1 MSLFRKAGK
10 KFEET
15 KQTYLDGDPEYVCRA
30 CEETVTEAFDHCPHC
45 GEPAVAPIED
55 GEESESGETTG

>member
-15 KQTYLDGDPEYVCRA
+15 KRTYLDGDAEYVCRA
-30 CEETVTEAFDHCPHC
+30 CEEAVAEPFDHCPHC
-45 GEPAVAPIED
+45 GEPAVEPIED
-55 GEESESGETTG
+55 DTGAE